1 MNKSFAAN
9 LNSGSESESSTA
21 AAISGGSQRPHL
33 PQINSGSNYHK
44 GSHLVAASGNLVLEN
59 EKILKLFPKCRPRSQ
74 NESMNQFYASIK
86 DQHQPPTSSPTAQFA
101 VGGPLLNT
109 SSKPYSSSSTN
120 ATMKKIITDNQMMA
134 LGNANSMAFNSN
146 SSSSSLCGG
155 GGGGGGAK
163 MHPMANK
170 MEKTSTTNPFLTHH
184 SATSESQQREDQ
196 AHAMEGGGGGGRR
209 LTHSQS
215 DFGLSYADQHQQ
227 QMSGSLGATSGPS
240 LPLSTSSSSLSTE
253 MMSKNFQRHM
263 KNPLNSY
270 QSNPFIGVG
279 NKIDEYE
286 EELNIIVQDQQTAP
300 PEYYFDRR
308 TVRPVDHMQHPHKP
322 PGHSYGPVRSTPM
335 GNILHSPTVERQDYN
350 HRMMGCPQ
358 DRDHHQQQQQEQQH
372 YLNVGCSPVNSNN
385 GTVAYNEVADERMQK
400 SGPDTSVSSLDGF
413 NRNKHDP
420 EKPQESNKSSTNF
433 TSNTKKRNKS
443 VAVVSEGEVVIFD
456 DVEDSWYNLKTKPE
470 SIGEGHVYKQNFIAD
485 PESVSPERCAMEEQE
500 RTAPTTTATER
511 GGASVAGMVIGKF

>member
-1 MNKSFAAN
+1 MNNSFAAN

-33 PQINSGSNYHK
+33 PQINNGSHYHK

-86 DQHQPPTSSPTAQFA
+86 DQHQPPTSTSTAQLS

-109 SSKPYSSSSTN
+109 NSKPYSSSN
-120 ATMKKIITDNQMMA
+120 ATMKKIITENQMMA
-134 LGNANSMAFNSN
+134 LVNANPMAFNSN
-146 SSSSSLCGG
+146 PSSSSLCG

-170 MEKTSTTNPFLTHH
+170 MEKTSTTNPFLT
-184 SATSESQQREDQ
+184 QQREDQ
-196 AHAMEGGGGGGRR
+196 THGMEGGGGGGRR

-215 DFGLSYADQHQQ
+215 DFGMSHADQ
-227 QMSGSLGATSGPS
+227 QMSGSVGATSGPS

-308 TVRPVDHMQHPHKP
+308 TVRPVDQMQQTHKP
-322 PGHSYGPVRSTPM
+322 PGHSYGPVRSTPV
-335 GNILHSPTVERQDYN
+335 GNILHSPTVDRQDYN
-350 HRMMGCPQ
+350 QRMTGCPR
-358 DRDHHQQQQQEQQH
+358 DRDHHQQQQQQEQQH
-372 YLNVGCSPVNSNN
+372 YLNVGCSPVHSNN
-385 GTVAYNEVADERMQK
+385 GTVAYSGVADERMQN
-400 SGPDTSVSSLDGF
+400 SGPDTSISSLDGF
-413 NRNKHDP
+413 NRNKFEP
-420 EKPQESNKSSTNF
+420 EKPQESVKSSTNF
-433 TSNTKKRNKS
+433 TTNTKKRNKS

-456 DVEDSWYNLKTKPE
+456 DVEDSWYNLKAKPE

-485 PESVSPERCAMEEQE
+485 PESVSPERFALEEQE
-500 RTAPTTTATER
+500 RTAPTTGTER